1 MDDQRLTEGISDIL
15 KLCKRGAPASFY
27 FTDLRLSAAYHTSKL
42 RLGDTRKGANVC
54 DLSTYGHY

>member
-1 MDDQRLTEGISDIL
+1 MDDERLPEGISDIL
-15 KLCKRGAPASFY
+15 KLCKLGTPASFY

-54 DLSTYGHY
+54 DLSTDGHY